1 VNILEKLFSL
11 KRKVALVTGGG
22 QGIGKA
28 IAQAM
33 AAAGAAVLIMD
44 INEETARRTV
54 EEIKEKGG
62 EADFYVGDVTKEE
75 DCFGAVKKALD
86 RWGRLDIGVNN
97 AGIGDWCEAENY
109 PVEKWKKVIDVNLVG
124 VFLSA
129 KAEFHA
135 MKERK
140 YGKIINIASMSGHI
154 VNKPQKQTAYNASK
168 AGVIH
173 LTRSLAAE
181 WAPYGIRVNSIS
193 PGYIRTPLIESPNV
207 KDLVPLWLDM
217 IPLGRLGEVDDLIGA
232 AIFLA
237 SSASDYMTGHD
248 LVIDGGYTVW

>member
-1 VNILEKLFSL
+1 MNILEKLFSL

-28 IAQAM
+28 IAQAL

-86 RWGRLDIGVNN
+86 RWGKLDIGVNN

-109 PVEKWKKVIDVNLVG
+109 PVERWKKVIDVNLVG

-237 SSASDYMTGHD
+237 SPASDYMTGHD